1 MARWP
6 VHAQASAGQQ
16 KQRGVCCSLQCH
28 ACEVLAPA
36 GGDLTADAAAA
47 SFADSYTTV
56 AEASGG
62 AASALTLQQG
72 LARLGHP
79 DAVSRSVR
87 AHGSTFAAQTAVLED
102 LVRLIW
108 LGPRLYEM
116 PPDCL
121 TGIAGPQSPRRASHA
136 SHEMLLFF
144 V

>member
-1 MARWP
+1 
-6 VHAQASAGQQ
+6 
-16 KQRGVCCSLQCH
+16 
-28 ACEVLAPA
+28 VLAPA
-36 GGDLTADAAAA
+36 GGDLTADTAAA

-62 AASALTLQQG
+62 AASALRLQQG

-108 LGPRLYEM
+108 LAPQLCEM
-116 PPDCL
+116 APDCL
-121 TGIAGPQSPRRASHA
+121 TGIAGPRSPRRALHA
-136 SHEMLLFF
+136 PYKMLIFF
-144 V
+144 I